1 MRDTFEYRKYPNY
14 PHMSMADTLIWERF
28 IDLRPETYIGCQY
41 DFHVGDAPPFNTL
54 DDDGTDR
61 NQDKLYRLRIDVV
74 GHTKEGMDVI
84 EIKPSAGPSSIGQI
98 QSNRI
103 LFIRDEEPQVPVR
116 AVIITDREM
125 PNMYYLCKQ
134 AGVVLVVV

>member
-103 LFIRDEEPQVPVR
+103 LFINRCGIKPPPTPPR
-116 AVIITDREM
+116 LACT
-125 PNMYYLCKQ
+125 NNTYL
-134 AGVVLVVV
+134 AFPGP